1 MDLGIAGKNA
11 LLCASSRGLGKA
23 CAMALAQEGVNVTIN
38 GLDEARLEAAA
49 QEIRDATGVTVT
61 AVQADQTT
69 EEGRAKLLA
78 ACPNAD
84 ILVNNNAGPPPKD
97 FRECTHD
104 DYIQAIEM
112 NMLGATMMIRGVL
125 GHMEEQKFGRIV
137 NITSA
142 MVKHPFQYMGLSTSA
157 RSGLTAL
164 CKALSLQVAKNNV
177 TLNNLL
183 PERIDTDRQIFM
195 AENRVKVEG
204 ITYEQAR
211 ADQVKS
217 IAAKRLGLPEEFGA
231 TCAFVCSAQASYM
244 SGQNISLDGGS
255 NPGIL

>member
-1 MDLGIAGKNA
+1 MDLGITGKSA
-11 LLCASSRGLGKA
+11 LLCGSSRGLGKA
-23 CAMALAQEGVNVTIN
+23 CALALAHEGVNVTIN
-38 GLDEARLEAAA
+38 GLDKTRLNAVA
-49 QEIRDATGVTVT
+49 QEIRDATGVIVT
-61 AVQADQTT
+61 AVQADQST
-69 EEGRAKLLA
+69 EDGRIKLLE
-78 ACPNAD
+78 ACPNPD
-84 ILVNNNAGPPPKD
+84 ILVNNNSGPPPRD
-97 FRECTHD
+97 FRECSHD

-112 NMLGATMMIRGVL
+112 NMLAATMMIKGVL

-142 MVKHPFQYMGLSTSA
+142 MVKHPFQYMGLSTAA
-157 RSGLTAL
+157 RCGLTAL

-177 TLNNLL
+177 TINNLL

-195 AENRVKVEG
+195 AEERAKAEG

-211 ADQVKS
+211 ADQVNS

-231 TCAFVCSAQASYM
+231 TCAFVCSSQASFM